1 MSPPLKIYSP
11 QDYKDMHPDNEDNI
25 VDPPPI
31 VLTDTSVYK
40 PGVDEYG
47 MPVYWSKITE
57 EHSAVRILDIGT
69 FNYDEFMA

>member
-1 MSPPLKIYSP
+1 MSPPLEICSP

-25 VDPPPI
+25 VDPLPI
-31 VLTDTSVYK
+31 VLTDTSVYE